1 MSVCMQKPSL
11 YFFLEIFQRNSKLA
25 ILGNLGMPGKQSIN
39 LKLPFMFINRL
50 KTGFIFH
57 VFFQILQGYY
67 KLIILPTLRMIG
79 YIAESVII
87 NL

>member
-25 ILGNLGMPGKQSIN
+25 ILGNLGMPGKHSIN